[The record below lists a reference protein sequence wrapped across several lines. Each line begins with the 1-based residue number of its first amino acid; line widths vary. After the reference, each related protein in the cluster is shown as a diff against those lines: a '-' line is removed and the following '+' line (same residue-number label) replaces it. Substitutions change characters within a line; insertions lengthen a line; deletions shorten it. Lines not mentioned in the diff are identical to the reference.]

1 MSSRHQT
8 SKISHF
14 TSTLLFHQRTTHF
27 LSSSSTMKSSTISFI
42 GILASTKWQSSS
54 GFAIPSTGVQRSS
67 SLHALNNDNTS
78 CDRLTFLTTIAT
90 AAMASPLVAYADGG
104 FEDLS
109 MPSADEQKA
118 QNVSTLTTRI
128 MMADDNPYISTIP
141 KIT

>member
-1 MSSRHQT
+1 
-8 SKISHF
+8 
-14 TSTLLFHQRTTHF
+14 
-27 LSSSSTMKSSTISFI
+27 MKSSTISFI

-118 QNVSTLTTRI
+118 QNAAMEERLRKKAELQAQARRPMGYAESVEAERRKQKGLEKTKEEKRAAMCEELGRGC
-128 MMADDNPYISTIP
+128 
-141 KIT
+141 